1 MRFHT
6 VILSLIY
13 YFLTTSS
20 TSMAGT
26 CDAIFSHGFDG
37 NVATTPACANLNIE
51 PMGLHTVSHG
61 DIFSYQPIITG
72 IVNVCRKDMGHDGVT
87 VDSETGLI
95 TWDTSSLAFGRGFH
109 IRIKCSNYDQSSFAS
124 MVVHVDKSGSSQ
136 IHVAGDN
143 GVSPHIRLAADNMQS
158 GDTIVFPDG
167 LYPVSVTADASYENA
182 LKQTNSVPT
191 DGTSDQF
198 STIISQSPGGVVI
211 SGAEHDGIPKQKN
224 AFQMSSTNY
233 VAIVEFV
240 VKDVKR
246 EAFTASGNN
255 HLLVEFLGTAGA
267 GTNGNP
273 CSNFSEASLGWCS
286 KAGMR
291 ANTGTPLFQSNYD
304 WGQNR
309 YGIMTR
315 STSGS
320 ITRRSFVRL
329 DEHKGDQPYGA
340 FSDYCDEAHLS
351 QDNTVFDSLAIAA
364 PHYKHYAGLSAF
376 PATGCENT
384 PADLSVSGLLAVNND
399 LSLSLLD
406 SHAGIDHEWDHIIS
420 YDSQSTCTPQTG
432 FCAFALLQA
441 DKPLNISD
449 SFFGLA
455 AAFPGNENNTNA
467 FSSNINLGVNTVLQ
481 NVISESDVGQ
491 APRYLPQSLLYFRGQ
506 SDTFF
511 GDAGYDQV
519 TTTRRW
525 PIGGEDIIALNM
537 HSYHNPVAFK
547 VGGGTVDIDGNRGA
561 TADNESISEYL
572 WSYIDEKIPP
582 LVVRVKDKGSYHRIV
597 WEHLS
602 SHRRANVTGWHVVCV
617 TDEDIVLAILPETQ
631 LHYEN
636 TLISCSQY
644 GVKALYSNG
653 ESGMAYIEGVNQ

>member
-1 MRFHT
+1 MRFT
-6 VILSLIY
+6 PLMTSFVTYILIFSTLSHA
-13 YFLTTSS
+13 SS
-20 TSMAGT
+20 
-26 CDAIFSHGFDG
+26 CDVIFSHGFDSDEPQTPDCG
-37 NVATTPACANLNIE
+37 NLYIE
-51 PMGLHTVSHG
+51 PMGNHTVSHG
-61 DIFSYQPIITG
+61 DTFSFQPSISGEIN
-72 IVNVCRKDMGHDGVT
+72 ICRKDMGHDTVS

-95 TWDTSSLAFGRGFH
+95 TWDTSHLAFGRGFY
-109 IRIKCSNYDQSSFAS
+109 IRIKCSNYDQSRYAS

-136 IHVAGDN
+136 LHVAGVN
-143 GVSPHIRLAADNMQS
+143 GISPYIREAADNMQG
-158 GDTIVFPDG
+158 GDTVVFPDG

-182 LKQTNSVPT
+182 LKQTNNVPT

-198 STIISQSPGGVVI
+198 STIIAQSPGGVII
-211 SGAEHDGIPKQKN
+211 SGAAHSNIPKQKN
-224 AFQMSSTNY
+224 AFQMSSTNF
-233 VAIVEFV
+233 VAIVGFV
-240 VKDVKR
+240 VKDVMR

-255 HLLVEFLGTAGA
+255 HLLVEFLGAAGA

-273 CSNFSEASLGWCS
+273 CSNYSEASVGWCS

-291 ANTGTPLFQSNYD
+291 ANSGTPLFQSNYD

-364 PHYKHYAGLSAF
+364 PHYKNYAGLSAF

-406 SHAGIDHEWDHIIS
+406 SHAGPDHVWDHVVS
-420 YDSQSTCTPQTG
+420 YDSQSTCAPQTG

-441 DKPLNISD
+441 DKPLNISH
-449 SFFGLA
+449 SFFGMA

-467 FSSNINLGVNTVLQ
+467 FTDNINFGENMVLE
-481 NVISESDVGQ
+481 NVINEPNIGQ
-491 APRYLPQSLLYFRGQ
+491 APRYLPESLLYFRGQ

-511 GDAGYDQV
+511 GDVGYNQV
-519 TTTRRW
+519 TTVRRW
-525 PIGGEDIIALNM
+525 PIGGEDIIADNM
-537 HSYHNPVAFK
+537 RSYHNPVAFK
-547 VGGGTVDIDGNRGA
+547 VGGGTVDVDGNRGA
-561 TADNESISEYL
+561 TANNESISEYL

-582 LVVRVKDKGSYHRIV
+582 LVVRVKDKGSYHRIA

-602 SHRRANVTGWHVVCV
+602 SHRRSSVTGWQVICV
-617 TDEDIVLAILPETQ
+617 SADDTVLVILPETQ
-631 LHYEN
+631 LLYEN
-636 TLISCSQY
+636 SLVSCNQY
-644 GVKALYSNG
+644 GVKALYANG
-653 ESGMAYIEGVNQ
+653 ESGIAYIEGVNQ